1 MLFLFSSQR
10 PHIKIVKSQDLCPKT
25 MASLWIS
32 SWEWTSVG
40 SGLVASGVEWMERTG
55 TATAAAARYNLVPY
69 CRALT
74 AERPSQP
81 LCHAHSVPTGW
92 LGLTSSARFRRRR
105 HLRKHTGRDFV
116 LADRSSFFFGERN
129 SSSALEREISGF
141 QKLGVKVW
149 RNQTVKATSYR
160 IMCGGLS
167 VESDDSGT
175 AQTIL

>member
-1 MLFLFSSQR
+1 
-10 PHIKIVKSQDLCPKT
+10 
-25 MASLWIS
+25 
-32 SWEWTSVG
+32 
-40 SGLVASGVEWMERTG
+40 MERTG

-105 HLRKHTGRDFV
+105 HLRKHTGRVFA

-129 SSSALEREISGF
+129 SSSALEREISSF
-141 QKLGVKVW
+141 QKLGVKV
-149 RNQTVKATSYR
+149 
-160 IMCGGLS
+160 
-167 VESDDSGT
+167 
-175 AQTIL
+175 

>member
-1 MLFLFSSQR
+1 
-10 PHIKIVKSQDLCPKT
+10 
-25 MASLWIS
+25 
-32 SWEWTSVG
+32 
-40 SGLVASGVEWMERTG
+40 MERTG

-105 HLRKHTGRDFV
+105 HLRKHTGRVFV
-116 LADRSSFFFGERN
+116 LAVRSSFFFGERN

-141 QKLGVKVW
+141 QKLGVKV
-149 RNQTVKATSYR
+149 
-160 IMCGGLS
+160 
-167 VESDDSGT
+167 
-175 AQTIL
+175 

>member
-1 MLFLFSSQR
+1 MSENNGKCEYLAENEHRWVQVRLG
-10 PHIKIVKSQDLCPKT
+10 
-25 MASLWIS
+25 A
-32 SWEWTSVG
+32 EW
-40 SGLVASGVEWMERTG
+40 SGWSAPRTG

-141 QKLGVKVW
+141 QKLGVKV
-149 RNQTVKATSYR
+149 
-160 IMCGGLS
+160 
-167 VESDDSGT
+167 
-175 AQTIL
+175 